1 MTRTTHAPRPTVD
14 RPPADPLT
22 QMWQTTS
29 DVTRYV
35 IDAYTTGLNIVL
47 EQQRAMQQASERW
60 LNDIVDLGS
69 RTLAE
74 AESEAREV
82 TARAAE
88 PARRE
93 PARREP
99 ARRPARATP
108 RTARRRAV
116 TPTAKSAVA
125 RAVGPALATWTPEG
139 YDTLTAAEVNEK
151 LARFSQSELREVLAY
166 EQAHQARTT
175 ILQRIEALQG
185 EEPVPGYDGLP
196 VPEVE
201 RRLAAGDAPLATRVR
216 DYERAHKNR
225 DGVLRAVEAQLA

>member
-14 RPPADPLT
+14 RPLRDPLT
-22 QMWQTTS
+22 QMWQTST

-47 EQQRAMQQASERW
+47 EQQQAMQQASERW
-60 LNDIVDLGS
+60 LNEVVDLGS

-74 AESEAREV
+74 AEGEAHEV
-82 TARAAE
+82 TARAS
-88 PARRE
+88 E

-116 TPTAKSAVA
+116 TPTAKSTVA
-125 RAVGPALATWTPEG
+125 KAVGPALATWTPEG

-151 LARFSQSELREVLAY
+151 LAQFSQSELREVRAY

-175 ILQRIEALQG
+175 ILQRIDALRG
-185 EEPVPGYDGLP
+185 EEPVPGYDGLT